1 MEDTTTQLNPRIQQL
16 EAELKDAKIL
26 GLPEINNLRKQLQA
40 SEDSRKLL
48 ERANASL
55 TTQTTVLWTLVE
67 KLLDRLGR
75 L

>member
-1 MEDTTTQLNPRIQQL
+1 MEDTTTQLNARIQQL

-40 SEDSRKLL
+40 SEDSRKRL
-48 ERANASL
+48 ERANVSL
-55 TTQTTVLWTLVE
+55 TEQTIVLWTLVE